1 MSATWCPALSIELF
15 KQYSQKKLV
24 TGTVVSK
31 DLFILDCDAQNETQV
46 LDEVE
51 LVDVTETREGL
62 R

>member
-1 MSATWCPALSIELF
+1 M
-15 KQYSQKKLV
+15 
-24 TGTVVSK
+24 TGTVVLK